1 MQTEIGSSLL
11 FAGRLGRAALPG
23 QIKIADF
30 IIRRRAIPHPS
41 LRIAEEFAHG
51 ELRMWKRIFDH
62 LPRFCIEAPNYVHIV
77 RVVPKI
83 TVSIEA
89 QRIRTRI
96 PAWQWKFLEGLRLG
110 IELQHLAA
118 AKFAGIDHAVGPY
131 FHPSRVSIRRWRGPL

>member
-1 MQTEIGSSLL
+1 MEMENRLL
-11 FAGRLGRAALPG
+11 LSGRLSRADLPG

-62 LPRFCIEAPNYVHIV
+62 LPRFCIESPNHVHIV

-89 QRIRTRI
+89 QRIGTRI
-96 PAWQWKFLEGLRLG
+96 PAWQWKFLEGLSLG
-110 IELQHLAA
+110 IELQHL
-118 AKFAGIDHAVGPY
+118 
-131 FHPSRVSIRRWRGPL
+131 